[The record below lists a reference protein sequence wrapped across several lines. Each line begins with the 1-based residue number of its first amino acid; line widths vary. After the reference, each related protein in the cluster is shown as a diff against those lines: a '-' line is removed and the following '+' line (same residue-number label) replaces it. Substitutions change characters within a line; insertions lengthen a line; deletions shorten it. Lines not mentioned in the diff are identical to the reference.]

1 MRWFALFS
9 DNKSEAQ
16 RKGIWFLPNS
26 QLLCSRVRSL
36 AGSFGG
42 FIRPLLLYAVGFSLQ
57 PCTLC
62 WFCWQVPCAFGGTGT
77 PYTCIWEGP
86 PPHLTL
92 AAHSCRLLPHVIARW
107 RFGARLSGILF
118 RLCVLLLSF
127 LPSPLLFSLFFSV
140 FPFLFLFFF
149 FGRPVAY
156 GVPRPGIT
164 SELQL

>member
-86 PPHLTL
+86 PPPPHPGCSLLQTPPACYCTLEIRSSAFWHLISPL
-92 AAHSCRLLPHVIARW
+92 CAAAVFPP
-107 RFGARLSGILF
+107 LSSPLF
-118 RLCVLLLSF
+118 AFLFCLSF
-127 LPSPLLFSLFFSV
+127 SLLI
-140 FPFLFLFFF
+140 FLFWPPCGLWSSQA
-149 FGRPVAY
+149 RDH
-156 GVPRPGIT
+156 I
-164 SELQL
+164 